1 MIVATYQYR
10 LFIEATSMKN
20 IRLIALAFL
29 ILGPLG
35 ANADVIWNEADD
47 GDLDGSFPGSDA
59 GTLGGGIWDI
69 IGSLDAGSG
78 APDTHDVISITTTDI
93 WTLSLIDLTLG
104 TATGWVVFLF
114 DDNAGFIVDSASLFA
129 PTDNIFGEIAAGIY
143 SLNFTPTGNTGTLDY
158 VARVAVVAVPE
169 PGTLA
174 LLGIGLLGMGA
185 AKRKKKA

>member
-1 MIVATYQYR
+1 
-10 LFIEATSMKN
+10 MKHF
-20 IRLIALAFL
+20 RLIALALL

-35 ANADVIWNEADD
+35 ANADVIWNEAVD
-47 GDLDGSFPGSDA
+47 GDLDGSFPGSDV

-78 APDTHDVISITTTDI
+78 APDTHDVILFTATDT

-114 DDNAGFIVDSASLFA
+114 DNSGGGFIDSANLVA
-129 PTDNIFGEIAAGIY
+129 PTDDVFGLVAAGIY
-143 SLNFTPTGNTGTLDY
+143 SLNFTPIGNTGTLDY
-158 VARVAVVAVPE
+158 VARIEVPE

-174 LLGIGLLGMGA
+174 LLGIGLAGMGFA
-185 AKRKKKA
+185 RRKKTG